1 MDPRLAPRLDS
12 TLIDELLAIYEEGG
26 PLMVREGH
34 ELPSFDEVGA
44 VLALVRQLLFPGYGG
59 ESIPSGPA
67 LRAYV
72 HARLADVQDRLQ
84 RQIYRGLHHRC
95 RSGGGADCGGC
106 QQQAAE
112 VAVRFLN
119 GIPGLRA
126 LMLGDAAAAFAGDP
140 AATGTDEVVFAY
152 PGPFAISV
160 FRIANL
166 LSRLGAVI
174 VPRMMTEVAHRQT
187 GIDIHPGATIGEAF
201 FIDHGTGIV
210 IGETTTIGSRV
221 RIYQGVT
228 LGAISLPTGAARV
241 LSTSKRHPTIEDDVI
256 IYANATILGG
266 ATVIGRGAIIGG
278 NAFITESVPPGERR
292 PARTADPHPPATP

>member
-59 ESIPSGPA
+59 ESIPSGSA

-210 IGETTTIGSRV
+210 IGETTTIGARV

-292 PARTADPHPPATP
+292 PARAIDPPATAPR